1 MSSTAAGVGTT
12 GSTMRITHPFH
23 PHRGR
28 ELEVVARRLH
38 WGEDRIVYACPNGGL
53 RSIDSNLTDIDPPD
67 EFRRIAGGK
76 AAFRTVD
83 LLALCGLLERID
95 AEIGY
100 DDA

>member
-1 MSSTAAGVGTT
+1 VSSTAAGVGTT
-12 GSTMRITHPFH
+12 DGKMRITHPFH
-23 PHRGR
+23 PRCGH
-28 ELEVVARRLH
+28 ELELVARRLH

-76 AAFRTVD
+76 AAFRTLD

-95 AEIGY
+95 TETEPN
-100 DDA
+100 DA